1 MLRGPPNDLDSLHV
15 EGIPSV
21 GCSNLDIIDEFPFVE
36 GMQTDVL
43 LALLQSFQS
52 SIP

>member
-21 GCSNLDIIDEFPFVE
+21 GCSNLDIIDNNGTTRKV
-36 GMQTDVL
+36 QTL
-43 LALLQSFQS
+43 MCKLRSKLQREN
-52 SIP
+52 